1 MNIIDRRNEDLC
13 VLNRARVRR
22 CVLVKGE
29 SDVLVE
35 GDVAGISLYFD
46 SDSCFVKQM
55 LNASVK
61 SCSQ

>member
-1 MNIIDRRNEDLC
+1 M
-13 VLNRARVRR
+13 RR

-29 SDVLVE
+29 SDVLVV